1 MKNFSLSSR
10 NQLQAYHFF
19 GIYGFFF
26 FQYSHADWLLS
37 FVHTS
42 NESIHS

>member
-1 MKNFSLSSR
+1 MKNFLFQVEINYKRIIFPEFTVS
-10 NQLQAYHFF
+10 
-19 GIYGFFF
+19 F